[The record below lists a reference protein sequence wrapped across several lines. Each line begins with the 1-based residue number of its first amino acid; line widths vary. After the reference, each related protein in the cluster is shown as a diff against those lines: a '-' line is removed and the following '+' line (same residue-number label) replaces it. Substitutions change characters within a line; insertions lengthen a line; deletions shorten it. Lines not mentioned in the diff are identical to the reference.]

1 MSKRLYVGNLAFPVT
16 SDDLQNLFERHGAVR
31 SAQVMTD
38 RETNR
43 SRGFGFVEMEAEAD
57 AEAAIAALDGQEHMG
72 RRLNV
77 YEAKPRA
84 EGGGS
89 RGGRGRDDY
98 RGS

>member
-1 MSKRLYVGNLAFPVT
+1 MSKRLYVGNLAYQVT
-16 SDDLQNLFERHGAVR
+16 SDDLQNLFEAHGPVH

-43 SRGFGFVEMEAEAD
+43 SRGFGFVEMELESDAD
-57 AEAAIAALDGQEHMG
+57 LAIEALDGQDHMG

-77 YEAKPRA
+77 YEAKPRS

-89 RGGRGRDDY
+89 RAASGPRRP
-98 RGS
+98 